1 MMKFYTVDVKNITCD
16 VPHSS
21 FDNHVL
27 DSLADMIIESGGI
40 IRPLIL
46 KPTGLETYTVV
57 EGNLEYYAAVR
68 AKEKNPRQ
76 CEMVNAFVISPK
88 NEETISQQIAAL
100 KGINTSN
107 QIVIES
113 QKTSINSDQ
122 SLSNQEMIV
131 LKQQFNDLKSE
142 LAQER
147 QERQKLYETI
157 TLIETQ
163 IAKRI
168 TPLESFNTLNLLDL
182 VFRLRTA
189 GFSEAKSI
197 QVAES
202 LDKERKKKQF
212 ESLKDVVER
221 VKIQSGKKQ
230 QKGISAE
237 KMVDIVDTWSKLLF
251 L

>member
-1 MMKFYTVDVKNITCD
+1 MKFYTVDVKNITCD

-88 NEETISQQIAAL
+88 SEETISQQIAAL

-113 QKTSINSDQ
+113 QKNIH
-122 SLSNQEMIV
+122 
-131 LKQQFNDLKSE
+131 
-142 LAQER
+142 
-147 QERQKLYETI
+147 
-157 TLIETQ
+157 
-163 IAKRI
+163 
-168 TPLESFNTLNLLDL
+168 
-182 VFRLRTA
+182 
-189 GFSEAKSI
+189 
-197 QVAES
+197 
-202 LDKERKKKQF
+202 
-212 ESLKDVVER
+212 
-221 VKIQSGKKQ
+221 
-230 QKGISAE
+230 
-237 KMVDIVDTWSKLLF
+237 
-251 L
+251 

>member
-1 MMKFYTVDVKNITCD
+1 MKFYTVDVKNITCD

-230 QKGISAE
+230 QTGISAE

>member
-1 MMKFYTVDVKNITCD
+1 MKFYTVDVKNITCD
-16 VPHSS
+16 VPDSN
-21 FDNHVL
+21 FDNNAL
-27 DSLADMIIESGGI
+27 DSLANMIIESGGI

-46 KPTGLETYTVV
+46 KPTGLETYAVI
-57 EGNLEYYAAVR
+57 EGHLEYYAAVR

-88 NEETISQQIAAL
+88 NEEIISQQISAL
-100 KGINTSN
+100 KGIITAN
-107 QIVIES
+107 QITIEP
-113 QKTSINSDQ
+113 QKTSTNSNQD
-122 SLSNQEMIV
+122 LSNQEITS
-131 LKQQFNDLKSE
+131 LKQQFNALKFE
-142 LAQER
+142 LAQEQ
-147 QERQKLYETI
+147 QERQKLYEAI

-189 GFSEAKSI
+189 GFSETKSI
-197 QVAES
+197 QVAEN
-202 LDKERKKKQF
+202 LEKERKNKQF

-230 QKGISAE
+230 QKGISSE

>member
-1 MMKFYTVDVKNITCD
+1 A
-16 VPHSS
+16 
-21 FDNHVL
+21 L

-107 QIVIES
+107 QIVIEPR
-113 QKTSINSDQ
+113 KISISSDQ

-189 GFSEAKSI
+189 GFSEAKSV

>member
-1 MMKFYTVDVKNITCD
+1 MKFYTVDVKNITCD

>member
-1 MMKFYTVDVKNITCD
+1 MKFYTVDVKNITCD
-16 VPHSS
+16 VPRSS
-21 FDNHVL
+21 FDHHAL

-46 KPTGLETYTVV
+46 KPNGLETYTVV

-100 KGINTSN
+100 KGINTSS
-107 QIVIES
+107 QRVIEP

-122 SLSNQEMIV
+122 SLSNPEMIV

-147 QERQKLYETI
+147 KERQKLSETI

-168 TPLESFNTLNLLDL
+168 TPLESFNTLSLLDL

-197 QVAES
+197 QVADS

-230 QKGISAE
+230 QKGISSE
-237 KMVDIVDTWSKLLF
+237 KIVDIVDTWSKLLF

>member
-1 MMKFYTVDVKNITCD
+1 MKFYTVDVKNITCD

-68 AKEKNPRQ
+68 AKEKNPRR